1 MIFLGFL
8 NAEPT
13 TLRCAVA
20 GRPVALA
27 HQKYIVLNGIVI
39 RLPDPADKNTPSEI
53 SFKYLGMGLSLHLK
67 LLMVFPDL
75 SFSLG
80 YPLLYPARG
89 PCWPLRLGIWRHRL
103 CSASAVEFDE
113 GNNEGNGPWSAHV
126 GQFSVAMA
134 VLCIGGWDS
143 KDSKEAQTAAR
154 KLSFSSEACRACS
167 DLICWTPWLN
177 LSASESTWQGSCDPT
192 P

>member
-53 SFKYLGMGLSLHLK
+53 LFIKYVGMGLSLHLQ
-67 LLMVFPDL
+67 LLMVFPVPCHFHWDI
-75 SFSLG
+75 
-80 YPLLYPARG
+80 PYPAPG
-89 PCWPLRLGIWRHRL
+89 PCWLRGSDATVSVQPQPMLGQCGHGSSLHRGL
-103 CSASAVEFDE
+103 RQLLASCHSARKHVEPALTSFAE
-113 GNNEGNGPWSAHV
+113 LPGPT
-126 GQFSVAMA
+126 SVAVNPHDKGHAMSHRM
-134 VLCIGGWDS
+134 C
-143 KDSKEAQTAAR
+143 TANNM
-154 KLSFSSEACRACS
+154 KH
-167 DLICWTPWLN
+167 P
-177 LSASESTWQGSCDPT
+177 
-192 P
+192 